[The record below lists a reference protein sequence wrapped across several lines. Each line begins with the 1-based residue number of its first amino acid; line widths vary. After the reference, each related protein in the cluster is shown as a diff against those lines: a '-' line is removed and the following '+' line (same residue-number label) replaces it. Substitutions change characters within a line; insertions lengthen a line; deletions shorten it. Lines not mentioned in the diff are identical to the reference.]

1 MGEISLG
8 LGPKSNQHL
17 HRCKG
22 RLPAPRRGILSAKE
36 GVSGLLPR
44 CDTERLGHKN
54 AKSAKAE
61 TGSGVGQGAERLTL
75 DRTSDQVPRSA
86 MPSATIKLFLPT
98 GDPQGLKIAELSNW
112 NGKALAAPR
121 SELKDLLA
129 REEMEQ
135 PGIYCLTGTDDET
148 NRPAAYIGEA
158 ETLGDRLRSHRE
170 KDFWVQANVFLSKDE
185 NLTKA
190 HTRYLE
196 GRVIDEALK
205 AGRWQLVNGQSSG
218 AKLPES
224 DRAEMEVFFGKVAQL
239 LPLLGCD
246 LFGTARPTA
255 ATMPLVCT
263 IKELKAYGYR
273 TPGGFLV
280 LKNSEAVREIRL
292 SASKHAPWMTPLRR
306 QFLASGNLVQ
316 REGRLVFAK
325 DTEFSSPSRAAAV
338 VRGGNANGQTEW
350 TDASGRTLKEIET
363 KL

>member
-1 MGEISLG
+1 
-8 LGPKSNQHL
+8 
-17 HRCKG
+17 
-22 RLPAPRRGILSAKE
+22 
-36 GVSGLLPR
+36 
-44 CDTERLGHKN
+44 
-54 AKSAKAE
+54 
-61 TGSGVGQGAERLTL
+61 
-75 DRTSDQVPRSA
+75 

-121 SELKDLLA
+121 SELKELLA
-129 REEMEQ
+129 REEMKQ
-135 PGIYCLTGTDDET
+135 SGIYCLTGTDDET

-196 GRVIDEALK
+196 GRLIDEARK
-205 AGRWQLVNGQSSG
+205 AGRWQLVNGQGSG

-224 DRAEMEVFFGKVAQL
+224 DRAEMEVFLGKVAQL

-246 LFGTARPTA
+246 LFGTVRTAA

-263 IKELKAYGYR
+263 IKGLKAYGYR

-280 LKNSEAVREIRL
+280 LKNSEAVVEVRPSANTHAQWMVSLRETL
-292 SASKHAPWMTPLRR
+292 LKESA
-306 QFLASGNLVQ
+306 LVN
-316 REGRLVFAK
+316 RGDRLVFAR
-325 DTEFSSPSRAAAV
+325 DTEFSSPSFAAAV

-350 TDASGRTLKEIET
+350 LDSEGRTLKAIEAI
-363 KL
+363 

>member
-1 MGEISLG
+1 MAG
-8 LGPKSNQHL
+8 
-17 HRCKG
+17 C
-22 RLPAPRRGILSAKE
+22 
-36 GVSGLLPR
+36 
-44 CDTERLGHKN
+44 
-54 AKSAKAE
+54 
-61 TGSGVGQGAERLTL
+61 LTL
-75 DRTSDQVPRSA
+75 DRGSDQFGPFV
-86 MPSATIKLFLPT
+86 MPAATIKLFLPT
-98 GDPQGLKIAELSNW
+98 GDPQGLKVAELSNW

-121 SELKDLLA
+121 SELKELLA

-135 PGIYCLTGTDDET
+135 SGIYCLTGTDDET

-196 GRVIDEALK
+196 GRLIDEARK
-205 AGRWQLVNGQSSG
+205 AGRWQLVNGQGSG

-224 DRAEMEVFFGKVAQL
+224 DRAEMEVFFSKIAQL

-246 LFGTARPTA
+246 LFGAVRATVA
-255 ATMPLVCT
+255 AMPLVCT

-280 LKNSEAVREIRL
+280 LKNSEAVPEIRP

-306 QFLASGNLVQ
+306 QLLAEGSLV
-316 REGRLVFAK
+316 RRGDRLVFAK

-350 TDASGRTLKEIET
+350 ADASGRTLKEIET
-363 KL
+363 RL